1 MCAVGASSRSQLWT
15 ARVLDNK
22 PVCQEHLRLSLCV
35 SGFPPAGPG
44 QFIHLRPHDRPAG
57 PDGQAKDGGVGVD
70 PPRPFL
76 RRAFSIGGLRR
87 TAGGCEIELIY
98 RVVGAGTRW
107 MSGLRSGD
115 AVHGIG
121 PLGHAFALPPE
132 TSTACLVAG
141 GVGLPPLLWFA
152 RQLRAAGRQ
161 AVLFLGARSGDLL
174 ALNVARQEG
183 RLIAGELPDT
193 PVVLA
198 TDDGSVG
205 FCGTVVEAFQ
215 AYIADEKPD
224 EGGVTVYACGP
235 EVMMGAAA
243 RYCAARS
250 WPCYVCLERAMACGI
265 GTCQSCVVPVK
276 DASDPEGWRYALCCS
291 EGPVFEAVEV
301 LWDGPTG

>member
-1 MCAVGASSRSQLWT
+1 MSAVGASGRSQSWT

-22 PVCQEHLRLSLCV
+22 PVCREHLRLSLSV
-35 SGFPPAGPG
+35 SDFPPADAG
-44 QFIHLRPHDRPAG
+44 QFIHLRPHNRPAG
-57 PDGQAKDGGVGVD
+57 PEGQAENGGAGVD

-76 RRAFSIGGLRR
+76 ARAFSIGGLRR
-87 TAGGCEIELIY
+87 TSGVCEIDVIY
-98 RVVGAGTRW
+98 RVVGAATRW

-115 AVHGIG
+115 AVDGIG
-121 PLGHAFALPPE
+121 PLGRALTLPPE

-141 GVGLPPLLWFA
+141 GVGLPPLLLFA

-174 ALNVARQEG
+174 PLNVARRDGQ
-183 RLIAGELPDT
+183 LIAAELPDT

-215 AYIADEKPD
+215 AYVADEKPD
-224 EGGVTVYACGP
+224 ERGVTVYACGP
-235 EVMMGAAA
+235 EVMMGAVA

-276 DASDPEGWRYALCCS
+276 DVSDPEGWRYALCCS
-291 EGPVFEAVEV
+291 EGPVFEAGEV
-301 LWDGPTG
+301 LWDGPMG